1 MDPQILAMMMMMGF
15 DPTGSNK
22 SVNLAQDVTGGSLM
36 NPMWGM
42 LTGTYDPMLL
52 VPQSTAPSLDQAAP
66 FTFRYANSTGTMSD
80 IARGVLENMTRT
92 DARTMLK
99 NAIADQNS
107 DVAGQDINDLMSDV
121 DAMFDEIKDYN
132 DAANKAA
139 VADAQAMQDN
149 PYAKAGLPSP
159 FEQWSAETVPSSEKD
174 AAWAAAQQRAKSGLA
189 AKAREL
195 GLTIDPETG
204 AVSMEDAPM
213 VERQVVG
220 RRGSPSGKG
229 GNPPAKKTTE
239 QSDAGRF
246 FGAIGEAL
254 KPAAEGAA
262 GVANWLGNRIEGGF
276 MYPSQKL
283 AEFTYNKPIGGKTT
297 SAEESAMWKTIDPKF
312 LAKKEAYEKEA
323 KKSALAGQMAQANRE
338 GRALGMNL
346 FGKSPTDSA
355 LAERMAMLFQLSQY
369 M

>member
-1 MDPQILAMMMMMGF
+1 MDPQVLAMMMMLGF
-15 DPTGSNK
+15 DPTGSGK
-22 SVNLAQDVTGGSLM
+22 SVNLAQDITGGSLM

-52 VPQSTAPSLDQAAP
+52 VPQSTAPSMDQAAP

-92 DARTMLK
+92 EARTVLK
-99 NAIADQNS
+99 NAISDQNS

-121 DAMFDEIKDYN
+121 DAMFSEVKDYN
-132 DAANKAA
+132 KAVQQSAAADAKAA
-139 VADAQAMQDN
+139 QEN

-159 FEQWSAETVPSSEKD
+159 FEQWSAETVPSGEKD
-174 AAWAAAQQRAKSGLA
+174 AAWAAAQRRAQAGLA

-195 GLTIDPETG
+195 GLTVNPETG
-204 AVSMEDAPM
+204 AVSMKDAPM

-246 FGAIGEAL
+246 FGAIGEAF

-262 GVANWLGNRIEGGF
+262 GVANWLGRRIEGGF

-283 AEFTYNKPIGGKTT
+283 AEWTYNKPIDGKTT

-323 KKSALAGQMAQANRE
+323 KKSALASEMAQANRE

-346 FGKSPTDSA
+346 FGKSPTESA
-355 LAERMAMLFQLSQY
+355 LAERMAMLFQLSQF